1 MFTRL
6 SAHSA
11 ATPDWSGGGR
21 SFARADFGGL
31 RQLSAV
37 EQRRAAYPPSRSL
50 GARIDVHMSDG
61 FFAWLASLLSF
72 KHSLES
78 AEPPVDASPPVDH
91 ELCDERHVFE
101 PLLPFVLDAA
111 AHALERRYE
120 SIDEKVHRLDV
131 LVDRANLDA
140 NRLVYEA
147 ADVEG

>member
-1 MFTRL
+1 MRL

-21 SFARADFGGL
+21 SFVRDPMSEGL

-37 EQRRAAYPPSRSL
+37 ERTAGGLPSLAIL
-50 GARIDVHMSDG
+50 GARIDAHMSDG
-61 FFAWLASLLSF
+61 SFAWLASLLSF

-78 AEPPVDASPPVDH
+78 AKPPVDVSPPVDH
-91 ELCDERHVFE
+91 QLCDERHVFE

-120 SIDEKVHRLDV
+120 SIDEKLHRLDV

-147 ADVEG
+147 ADVER